1 MREGWYFLSIFAK
14 SPSFSIVDR
23 MRRLELASIW
33 LEVSF
38 PTLVSFENMSVM
50 TCEIFGNLFRVKFF
64 AISRK
69 KGRILKLDLRFC
81 LWTSLLNGNKH
92 LLFLK
97 KRQVLFASAFV
108 ATFSRSF
115 CHWGSIKSISSK
127 LFTKLFITFLWA
139 TEEQA
144 IWAANR
150 HKRRRQY
157 FILILTLSVFPNTW
171 KEKLNNNIYLKIYF
185 SKVK

>member
-23 MRRLELASIW
+23 MRRFELASIW

-38 PTLVSFENMSVM
+38 PTLVWFENMSVM
-50 TCEIFGNLFRVKFF
+50 TCEIFGNLFRVKFV
-64 AISRK
+64 AICKK
-69 KGRILKLDLRFC
+69 KGRSLKLDLRFC
-81 LWTSLLNGNKH
+81 LCTSVLNGNKH

-127 LFTKLFITFLWA
+127 LFTKLSITFLCA

-144 IWAANR
+144 IWAAKR
-150 HKRRRQY
+150 HKRIRQY
-157 FILILTLSVFPNTW
+157 FILIFDSFSVPKCKKW
-171 KEKLNNNIYLKIYF
+171 EAEQQYLLEDIF
-185 SKVK
+185 FQR